1 MEKLKKS
8 NIIYMITIKQ
18 NRKPNLPV
26 CEMVCDKKINSKLD
40 KYELTKFLNCHSTN
54 LLIGKPGSGKT
65 NLIYQIMKSITNKC
79 YDKIFLFQ
87 PSKSRESM
95 KDKLFDQLPEDQKYE
110 DLTFENLEY
119 VNNNLHDDN
128 NCIIFDDMGAYL
140 KNQDIKKLLKE
151 IVMNRR
157 HKHVSIYFLVQTYFS
172 IEKDIRKLFSNLF
185 IFKVSKHELN
195 TIYDELIEH
204 KKEYIDEIIKI
215 VYNKPFNFMFINTDT
230 QRIFKNFDEL
240 IIED

>member
-1 MEKLKKS
+1 MKGE
-8 NIIYMITIKQ
+8 IYNFI
-18 NRKPNLPV
+18 L
-26 CEMVCDKKINSKLD
+26 
-40 KYELTKFLNCHSTN
+40 HSD
-54 LLIGKPGSGKT
+54 IGTGT
-65 NLIYQIMKSITNKC
+65 VA
-79 YDKIFLFQ
+79 
-87 PSKSRESM
+87 SKSYFV
-95 KDKLFDQLPEDQKYE
+95 DWNKLPDSRYK
-110 DLTFENLEY
+110 LTFSFTSSTLT
-119 VNNNLHDDN
+119 VATTFDDEGN

-140 KNQDIKKLLKE
+140 KNHDIKKLLKE

-204 KKEYIDEIIKI
+204 KREYVDEIIKL
-215 VYNKPFNFMFINTDT
+215 VYNKPYNYMFVNTDT
-230 QRIFKNFDEL
+230 QRIFSNFDEL

>member
-1 MEKLKKS
+1 MC
-8 NIIYMITIKQ
+8 
-18 NRKPNLPV
+18 NLCYIQV
-26 CEMVCDKKINSKLD
+26 SAKNFKKIKD
-40 KYELTKFLNCHSTN
+40 IIE
-54 LLIGKPGSGKT
+54 
-65 NLIYQIMKSITNKC
+65 
-79 YDKIFLFQ
+79 KINI
-87 PSKSRESM
+87 
-95 KDKLFDQLPEDQKYE
+95 DE
-110 DLTFENLEY
+110 DLKYGFNVCPFFEVEQIKEDELKLTCGGKCSGHEKEILE
-119 VNNNLHDDN
+119 NIGDINIKIISQKIDMDN
-128 NCIIFDDMGAYL
+128 EMFYLYYYL
-140 KNQDIKKLLKE
+140 KNNDIKKLLKE

-204 KKEYIDEIIKI
+204 KREYVDEIIKL
-215 VYNKPFNFMFINTDT
+215 VYDKPYNFMFINTDT

>member
-1 MEKLKKS
+1 MK
-8 NIIYMITIKQ
+8 IIK
-18 NRKPNLPV
+18 
-26 CEMVCDKKINSKLD
+26 
-40 KYELTKFLNCHSTN
+40 
-54 LLIGKPGSGKT
+54 
-65 NLIYQIMKSITNKC
+65 NKC

-119 VNNNLHDDN
+119 VNNNLHDGN

-140 KNQDIKKLLKE
+140 KNGDIKKLLKE

-185 IFKVSKHELN
+185 IFKVSKHEIN

-215 VYNKPFNFMFINTDT
+215 IYNKPFNFVSNI
-230 QRIFKNFDEL
+230 
-240 IIED
+240 

>member
-1 MEKLKKS
+1 
-8 NIIYMITIKQ
+8 
-18 NRKPNLPV
+18 
-26 CEMVCDKKINSKLD
+26 
-40 KYELTKFLNCHSTN
+40 
-54 LLIGKPGSGKT
+54 LIGKPGSGKT

-87 PSKSRESM
+87 PEKSRTSM
-95 KDKLFDQLPEDQKYE
+95 KDKLFDQLPKDQKYE
-110 DLTFENLEY
+110 ELTFENLEY
-119 VNNNLHDDN
+119 VNDNLDDEGN

-140 KNQDIKKLLKE
+140 KNNDIKKLLKE

-157 HKHVSIYFLVQTYFS
+157 HKHVSIYFLCQTYFS
-172 IEKDIRKLFSNLF
+172 IERDIRKLFSNLF
-185 IFKVSKHELN
+185 IFKVSKQELN

-215 VYNKPFNFMFINTDT
+215 IYDTKYNFMFINTDS
-230 QRIFKNFDEL
+230 QRIFKNWDEL

>member
-1 MEKLKKS
+1 
-8 NIIYMITIKQ
+8 MITIKQ

-119 VNNNLHDDN
+119 VNNNLHDGN

-140 KNQDIKKLLKE
+140 KNGDIKKLLKE

-185 IFKVSKHELN
+185 IFKVSKHEIN

-215 VYNKPFNFMFINTDT
+215 IYNKPFNFMFINTDT

>member
-8 NIIYMITIKQ
+8 NLIYMITIKQ
-18 NRKPNLPV
+18 NKKPNLPV

-95 KDKLFDQLPEDQKYE
+95 KDKLFDQLPEDQKFE

-119 VNNNLHDDN
+119 VNNNLHDKN

-157 HKHVSIYFLVQTYFS
+157 HKHVSIYFLVQTFFS

-215 VYNKPFNFMFINTDT
+215 IYNKPYNFMFVNTDS

>member
-1 MEKLKKS
+1 
-8 NIIYMITIKQ
+8 MITIKQ

>member
-1 MEKLKKS
+1 
-8 NIIYMITIKQ
+8 
-18 NRKPNLPV
+18 
-26 CEMVCDKKINSKLD
+26 
-40 KYELTKFLNCHSTN
+40 
-54 LLIGKPGSGKT
+54 
-65 NLIYQIMKSITNKC
+65 MKSITNKC

-110 DLTFENLEY
+110 DLKFENLEY

>member
-1 MEKLKKS
+1 
-8 NIIYMITIKQ
+8 MITIKQ
-18 NRKPNLPV
+18 NKKPNLPV
-26 CEMVCDKKINSKLD
+26 CEMVCDKKINNKLE

-95 KDKLFDQLPEDQKYE
+95 KDKLFDQLPEDQKFE

-119 VNNNLHDDN
+119 VNNNLHDKN

-215 VYNKPFNFMFINTDT
+215 IYNKPFNFMFINTDT

>member
-1 MEKLKKS
+1 
-8 NIIYMITIKQ
+8 MITLKHYK
-18 NRKPNLPV
+18 KPSLPV
-26 CEMVCDKKINSKLD
+26 CEMICDKKIHTKLD

-87 PSKSRESM
+87 PEKSRTSM

-110 DLTFENLEY
+110 ELTFENLEY
-119 VNNNLHDDN
+119 VNDNLDDEGN

-140 KNQDIKKLLKE
+140 KNNDIKKLLKE

-157 HKHVSIYFLVQTYFS
+157 HKHVSIYFLCQTYFS
-172 IEKDIRKLFSNLF
+172 IERDIRKLFSNLF
-185 IFKVSKHELN
+185 IFKVSKQELN

-215 VYNKPFNFMFINTDT
+215 IYDTKYNFMFINTDS
-230 QRIFKNFDEL
+230 QRIFKNWDEL

>member
-1 MEKLKKS
+1 
-8 NIIYMITIKQ
+8 MITIKQ
-18 NRKPNLPV
+18 NKKPNLPV
-26 CEMVCDKKINSKLD
+26 CEMICDKKIHSKLD

-95 KDKLFDQLPEDQKYE
+95 KDKLFDQLPEDQKFE

-119 VNNNLHDDN
+119 VNNNLHDKN

-157 HKHVSIYFLVQTYFS
+157 HKHVSIYFLVQTFFS

-215 VYNKPFNFMFINTDT
+215 IYNKPFNFMFINTDT

>member
-1 MEKLKKS
+1 
-8 NIIYMITIKQ
+8 
-18 NRKPNLPV
+18 
-26 CEMVCDKKINSKLD
+26 MVCDKKIHPKLD
-40 KYELTKFLNCHSTN
+40 KYELTKLAFNCHSTN

-140 KNQDIKKLLKE
+140 KNNDIKKLLKE

-157 HKHVSIYFLVQTYFS
+157 HKHLSIYFLVQTYFS

-204 KKEYIDEIIKI
+204 KREFIDDIIKLT
-215 VYNKPFNFMFINTDT
+215 YDKPFNFMFVNTDT

>member
-1 MEKLKKS
+1 
-8 NIIYMITIKQ
+8 MITIKQ
-18 NRKPNLPV
+18 NKKPNLPV

>member
-8 NIIYMITIKQ
+8 NLIYMITIKQ
-18 NRKPNLPV
+18 NKKPNLPV

-95 KDKLFDQLPEDQKYE
+95 KDKLFDQLPEDQKFE

-119 VNNNLHDDN
+119 VNNNLHDKN

-157 HKHVSIYFLVQTYFS
+157 HKHVSIYFLVQTFFS

-215 VYNKPFNFMFINTDT
+215 IYNKPYNFMFVNTDT

>member
-1 MEKLKKS
+1 
-8 NIIYMITIKQ
+8 MITIKQ
-18 NRKPNLPV
+18 NKKPNLPV
-26 CEMVCDKKINSKLD
+26 CEMICDKKINSKLD

-215 VYNKPFNFMFINTDT
+215 VYNRPFNFMFINTDT

>member
-1 MEKLKKS
+1 
-8 NIIYMITIKQ
+8 MITIKQ

-119 VNNNLHDDN
+119 VNNNLHDGN

-215 VYNKPFNFMFINTDT
+215 IYNKPFNFMFINTDT